1 MPQITVTITDRIA
14 EADTHSIVCG
24 RDDYTLLIEHDA
36 EWYGYSDKKI
46 IIQSV
51 YTDGTTE
58 TTSITDYG
66 AAVALPAQDDAY
78 AVLISYEGKHSGEP
92 VTSTQIGIACTA
104 APEAEETAAEP
115 GLPYFDVYNA
125 MMEYIA
131 CALRGGATREQ
142 LEAMYQALVD
152 HYENPP
158 EPEAFPS
165 SEYRAAIAAPIRTVR
180 LTGSIT
186 LTDGTVV
193 SVDSRSIKEDSV
205 RIHAEC
211 MADDYILPGAA
222 VAKELRL
229 SLLGQDDPDK
239 IAGARIVLAYEIKL
253 LSGEWYT
260 VPLGRFT
267 IATIESAGD
276 GDALPIVAYDDMYK
290 MGQIEIAW
298 FNAAAGS
305 YYTPQ
310 QIFTIC
316 AQQSGIPYTSDVS
329 GYINGGTAFE
339 VAALSADVVSLRDLV
354 MHAAQVVCSFA
365 EIDRNGKLRIR
376 PVNAGGSSVATIGK
390 GQRTRTEVERAQYE
404 LFNLTTTVSVRV
416 DDTQQMYTIIAET
429 LRDKGI
435 KAVMPENPL
444 YSVIQVNSQYERPDY
459 IYVCLDNIVE
469 NGIENIVFNPL
480 SVTIYGDPAIELFE
494 RRTVSAHGKTYTSPI
509 TSYDWAFNSHE
520 ELTACGKDAI
530 AGIEL
535 TQLEKSQ
542 AAGRMTGASEFYN
555 ARRSEIGRLIQSAGH
570 SAMQTL
576 THFDLAKFTQGEL
589 SGTTP
594 IAYDPNGGS
603 HVIRG

>member
-78 AVLISYEGKHSGEP
+78 AILISYEGKHSGEP

-104 APEAEETAAEP
+104 APEAEETTAEP
-115 GLPYFDVYNA
+115 GLSYFDVYNT

-131 CALRGGATREQ
+131 FALHGGATREQ
-142 LEAMYQALVD
+142 LEAMYQALAD

-158 EPEAFPS
+158 TPEAFPS
-165 SEYRAAIAAPIRTVR
+165 TAYRVAIAAPIRTVR

-186 LTDGTVV
+186 LTDSTVV
-193 SVDSRSIKEDSV
+193 SIDSRSIKEDSV
-205 RIHAEC
+205 RINAEC

-239 IAGARIVLAYEIKL
+239 IAGARIVLDYEIKL

-260 VPLGRFT
+260 VPLGKFT
-267 IATIESAGD
+267 VATIESAGD
-276 GDALPIVAYDDMYK
+276 GEALPIVAYDDMYR

-310 QIFTIC
+310 QIFALC
-316 AQQSGIPYTSDVS
+316 ALQSGIPYTDDVS
-329 GYINGGTAFE
+329 SYLNGNYEFE

-354 MHAAQVVCSFA
+354 MHTAQVVCSFA
-365 EIDRNGKLRIR
+365 EIDRYGKLTIR
-376 PVNAGGSSVATIGK
+376 PVNAASSSVATIGK

-416 DDTQQMYTIIAET
+416 DDTQQMFTIIAET

-444 YSVIQVNSQYERPDY
+444 YSVIKVNHPLDRPDVAY
-459 IYVCLDNIVE
+459 ACLKNIVE
-469 NGIENIVFNPL
+469 NGIENIVYNPL
-480 SVTIYGDPAIELFE
+480 SVTLYGDPAAELFE
-494 RRTVSAHGKTYTSPI
+494 RRTVTAHGKAYTVPV
-509 TSYDWAFNSHE
+509 TAYEWAFNSHE
-520 ELTACGKDAI
+520 GMTACGRDAI

-535 TQLEKSQ
+535 TQLEKQ
-542 AAGRMTGASEFYN
+542 QNAERITGAGEFFN
-555 ARRSEIGRLIQSAGH
+555 NRRQYIGMCIQFAGH

-594 IAYDPNGGS
+594 IEYDARGGH
-603 HVIRG
+603 HVIKG

>member
-36 EWYGYSDKKI
+36 EWYSYSDKKI
-46 IIQSV
+46 VVQSV
-51 YTDGTTE
+51 YRDGTSE

-66 AAVALPAQDDAY
+66 AAVALPQQDDAY
-78 AVLISYEGKHSGEP
+78 AILISYEGKHSSEP
-92 VTSTQIGIACTA
+92 VASTQIGIACTE
-104 APEAEETAAEP
+104 APEADETIAEP
-115 GLPYFDVYNA
+115 GLPYFDVYNT

-131 CALRGGATREQ
+131 GALHGGATHEQ
-142 LEAMYQALVD
+142 MEAVYQALVD

-158 EPEAFPS
+158 TPEAFPS
-165 SEYRAAIAAPIRTVR
+165 TEYRVAIAAPIRTVR

-186 LTDGTVV
+186 LTDSTVV
-193 SVDSRSIKEDSV
+193 SIDSRSIKEDSV

-267 IATIESAGD
+267 VATIESAGD
-276 GDALPIVAYDDMYK
+276 GDALPIVAYDDMYRL
-290 MGQIEIAW
+290 GQIEIAW
-298 FNAAAGS
+298 FNAARGS

-310 QIFTIC
+310 QIFAIC
-316 AQQSGIPYTSDVS
+316 ALQSGIPYTDDVS
-329 GYINGGTAFE
+329 SYINGDKTFE

-354 MHAAQVVCSFA
+354 MHTAQAVCSFA

-376 PVNAGGSSVATIGK
+376 PISSSGSSVAAIGK
-390 GQRTRTEVERAQYE
+390 GQRTSTAVERAQYE
-404 LFNLTTTVSVRV
+404 LFSLTTTLSALI
-416 DDTQQMYTIIAET
+416 DGTEQMYTIIAET
-429 LRDKGI
+429 LRDKGV

-444 YSVIQVNSQYERPDY
+444 YSVLYATHDVERPEAVY
-459 IYVCLDNIVE
+459 LCIKAIVE
-469 NGIENIVFNPL
+469 NGIENIVYNPL

-494 RRTVSAHGKTYTSPI
+494 RRTVTAHGKTYTSPI

-520 ELTACGKDAI
+520 DLTACGKDAV
-530 AGIEL
+530 AGIEP
-535 TQLEKSQ
+535 TQLEKQQ
-542 AAGRMTGASEFYN
+542 AAERATGASEFYN
-555 ARRSEIGRLIQSAGH
+555 NRRSYIGMIIQSAGH

-576 THFDLAKFTQGEL
+576 SHFDLAKFTQGEL

-594 IAYDPNGGS
+594 ITYDGSGGH
-603 HVIRG
+603 HVIKG